1 MIVTNNTQSTS
12 KKRSARPRKSVRRRK
27 PHWILQWLVV
37 TGVATMAV
45 SLAWMAW
52 ATNPPSQEIPEEF
65 VRFNWQSVARLPD
78 PIPPLASNK
87 PTKPDKSVADQLI
100 DTAQL
105 PAWHHVVVENGDTL
119 AAIFHRLEV
128 PAAQLRKVMDI
139 GPDTKAFKQLSPG
152 QKLSIKIAPNG
163 AVDELI
169 YVVNVQTSIHVRRDK
184 KRLTLATLSRDY
196 QIHTAIARGEIQ
208 TSLFDAARESGLSEN
223 LILDMA
229 SIFGWDIDFALDT
242 RLGDHFAVVYE
253 ELWLDGRKVKTGN
266 ILAAEYVTQGVPY
279 RAVRYL
285 DHNGLPEYYTPE
297 GKNLRKAFLKSP
309 VDFHRISSR
318 FGNRFHPL
326 LNRLRAHR
334 GVDYAG
340 PVGTPVKASGDGQV
354 IYSGVMSGYGR
365 TVVLKH
371 GTTYSTLYAHMS
383 GFARGLR
390 TGSRVRQGQVI
401 GYIGQSGLATGPHLH
416 YEFRVDGVH
425 RNPLTIKP
433 PQAEPIQTNL
443 RPAFESAARPLLAQ
457 LELVTT
463 RAVATSQ

>member
-1 MIVTNNTQSTS
+1 VS
-12 KKRSARPRKSVRRRK
+12 
-27 PHWILQWLVV
+27 
-37 TGVATMAV
+37 GVATMAV

-52 ATNPPSQEIPEEF
+52 ATNPPSQEIPDEF

-78 PIPPLASNK
+78 PIPAPSK
-87 PTKPDKSVADQLI
+87 PVKKETERLL

-105 PAWHHVVVENGDTL
+105 PDWHHVMIEKGDTL
-119 AAIFHRLEV
+119 AGVFQRLEI
-128 PAAQLRKVMDI
+128 PAQQLRKVMDI
-139 GPDTKAFKQLSPG
+139 SPETKIFKQLAPG

-163 AVDELI
+163 TVDELI
-169 YVVNVQTSIHVRRDK
+169 YVANIQTSVHVRREK
-184 KRLTLATLSRDY
+184 ARLTLATLTRDY
-196 QIHTAIARGEIQ
+196 QIHTAVTRGEIQ
-208 TSLFDAARESGLSEN
+208 TSLFEAARDAGLSES
-223 LILDMA
+223 LVLDMA
-229 SIFGWDIDFALDT
+229 NIFGWDIDFALDT
-242 RLGDHFAVVYE
+242 RFGDRFAVVYE

-266 ILAAEYVTQGVPY
+266 ILAAEFVSQGVPY

-285 DHNGLPEYYTPE
+285 DQNGLPEYYTPE

-340 PVGTPVKASGDGQV
+340 PVGTPVKASGDGV
-354 IYSGVMSGYGR
+354 IIYEGAMSGYGR

-371 GTTYSTLYAHMS
+371 GTIYSTLYGHMS
-383 GFARGLR
+383 AFARGLR

-416 YEFRVDGVH
+416 YEFRVNGVH

-433 PQAEPIQTNL
+433 PPAEPIQTSL
-443 RPAFESAARPLLAQ
+443 KPAFDTVARSLLSQ
-457 LELVTT
+457 LDLVTT
-463 RAVATSQ
+463 RAIATSQ